1 MLYASGV
8 ELCPTMHMGYVN
20 FEVKHLV
27 SLHFYSTHNFC
38 IESSNDV
45 IFFGGKRLLDFKTFL
60 RPTKLQKVNLL
71 CTNDLRKTVMNAFF
85 FFYLYTAAM
94 ICPYLLHRVFK

>member
-27 SLHFYSTHNFC
+27 ILHFHNTHNFF
-38 IESSNDV
+38 IESSNDIKFV
-45 IFFGGKRLLDFKTFL
+45 GGERLLHL
-60 RPTKLQKVNLL
+60 
-71 CTNDLRKTVMNAFF
+71 
-85 FFYLYTAAM
+85 
-94 ICPYLLHRVFK
+94 